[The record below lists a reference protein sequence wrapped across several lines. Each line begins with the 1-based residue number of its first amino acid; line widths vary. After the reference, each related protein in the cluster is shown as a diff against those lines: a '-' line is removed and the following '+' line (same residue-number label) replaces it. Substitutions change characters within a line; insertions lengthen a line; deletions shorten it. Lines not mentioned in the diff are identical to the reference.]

1 MERSIAD
8 IAEVGDADFAG
19 VVAVASE
26 VAQEGEEGDA
36 LTERGIFLGVFVEG
50 DEVED
55 FFLLFGGK
63 VEEKFAEAVG
73 AEMVEPEEA
82 AAELE
87 LVFGIFGGEEVD
99 EFGSASFDGAAGF
112 LVFGDDQIAEGY
124 EQHVLRRG
132 KIFGRV
138 VPCR

>member
-112 LVFGDDQIAEGY
+112 FVFGDD
-124 EQHVLRRG
+124 
-132 KIFGRV
+132 
-138 VPCR
+138 